1 MTFSM
6 AEITAWIGSFLWPF
20 FRMGAMLMVAPVTS
34 ANYVPVRVRLIMA
47 FAITLLVVPLLPE
60 PPLVTP
66 FSWEG
71 MAIIM
76 QQILIGAA
84 MGFVLMMVFAAIVTG
99 GQLIAMQMG
108 LGFASMVDPQN
119 GAQVPVLSQLFVIMT
134 TLLYLAIDGHLI
146 LIAMLVES
154 FRLIPIGPVG
164 LDRDSFFAL
173 ANWGTQMFA
182 ASLWLAL
189 PAVVALLLVNIS
201 FGVMARAAPQLNI
214 FAIGFP
220 VSIMMGFVVI
230 YYTLANVAPQFA
242 IVLEQGFEL
251 INQLLG
257 GRA

>member
-1 MTFSM
+1 M
-6 AEITAWIGSFLWPF
+6 AEITAWIGSFMWPF
-20 FRMGAMLMVAPVTS
+20 FRIGAMLMVAPVTS

-47 FAITLLVVPLLPE
+47 FAITLLVAPLLPE

-66 FSWEG
+66 FSWPG
-71 MAIIM
+71 IAIIM

-99 GQLIAMQMG
+99 GQMIAMQMG

-119 GAQVPVLSQLFVIMT
+119 GAQVPVVSQLFVIMT
-134 TLLYLAIDGHLI
+134 TLLFLAMDGHLI
-146 LIAMLVES
+146 LIAMVVES
-154 FRLIPIGPVG
+154 FRLLPVGPVG
-164 LDRDSFFAL
+164 LDRDSFHAL
-173 ANWGTQMFA
+173 AHWGTQMFA

-189 PAVVALLLVNIS
+189 PAVVSLLLVNIS

-220 VSIMMGFVVI
+220 VTIMMGFVVI

-242 IVLEQGFEL
+242 FVMESGFEL
-251 INQLLG
+251 INRLLG
-257 GRA
+257 GF

>member
-1 MTFSM
+1 MTLTM
-6 AEITAWIGSFLWPF
+6 AEITAWVGSFLWPF
-20 FRMGAMLMVAPVTS
+20 FRIGAMLMVAPVTS
-34 ANYVPVRVRLIMA
+34 ANYVPVRVRVIMA

-66 FSWEG
+66 FSWPG
-71 MAIIM
+71 IAIIM
-76 QQILIGAA
+76 QQLLIGGA

-134 TLLYLAIDGHLI
+134 TLLFLAIDGHLI
-146 LIAMLVES
+146 LIAMVVES
-154 FRLIPIGPVG
+154 FYILPIGPVG
-164 LDRDSFFAL
+164 LDRDSFFAI

-220 VSIMMGFVVI
+220 VAIMMGFVVI
-230 YYTLANVAPQFA
+230 YYTLANVAPQFGF
-242 IVLEQGFEL
+242 VVEQGFGL
-251 INQLLG
+251 INLLLG
-257 GRA
+257 GDP